1 MADLSRRSA
10 IALGLAAGAA
20 PFVQP
25 HAARAQNLP
34 ALRVAYQPY
43 AYSAQVLY
51 ARDMGFF
58 TKAGLS
64 VSLQEIAF
72 GAALATAV
80 ASGAVD
86 VGIATITTLSIAHSK
101 KIPFVII
108 APGAEYSSSR
118 PTAGGLYVGNQTGI
132 KTGKDM
138 NGKVV
143 GTPGLATMGEYGV
156 RVWVDAN
163 GGDSTTLKFVELPF
177 SQMPAAFAAGRI
189 DAAFIGEPFLD
200 EANKVAHMMAREMDA
215 IGAEYV
221 ITAWFTTL
229 PWAQAHPDLVAR
241 FAASMREASAWAGAP
256 QNTSKCVDIIAK
268 QFKIDPKT
276 ITPSAL
282 SFFPQQ
288 ITPGL
293 IAAEVTMTAKYGKF
307 PAFPPED
314 LIYTPPRG

>member
-20 PFVQP
+20 PFVLP
-25 HAARAQNLP
+25 RAARAQNLQ

-64 VSLQEIAF
+64 VTLEEIAF
-72 GAALATAV
+72 GSALATAV
-80 ASGAVD
+80 ASNAID
-86 VGIATITTLSIAHSK
+86 IGIATISTLSIAHSK
-101 KIPFVII
+101 KLPFVIV
-108 APGAEYSSSR
+108 APGAMYQASR
-118 PTAGGLYVGNQTGI
+118 PPAGYLMVGNQTGI
-132 KTGKDM
+132 KTAKDM

-156 RVWVDAN
+156 RVWVDVN
-163 GGDSTTLKFVELPF
+163 GGDSTTLKFQEMPF

-200 EANKVAHMMAREMDA
+200 EAMHVAKPLAREMDA
-215 IGAEYV
+215 IGQEYV
-221 ITAWFTTL
+221 ITAWFAMA
-229 PWAQAHPDLVAR
+229 PWAAAHPDLVAR
-241 FAASMREASAWAGAP
+241 FAAALRDASAWAP
-256 QNTSKCVDIIAK
+256 QNTAKCVDIIAR

-282 SFFPQQ
+282 SVFPQR
-288 ITPGL
+288 ITPEL
-293 IAAEVTMTAKYGKF
+293 IASQVTMTARYGKF
-307 PAFPPED
+307 PAFPPEE

>member
-10 IALGLAAGAA
+10 LALGLAAGAA
-20 PFVQP
+20 SFVQP
-25 HAARAQNLP
+25 RAARAQSLLP
-34 ALRVAYQPY
+34 LRVAYQPY

-64 VSLQEIAF
+64 VTLEEI
-72 GAALATAV
+72 AALATAV
-80 ASGAVD
+80 ASNAID
-86 VGIATITTLSIAHSK
+86 IGIATISTLAVAHAK
-101 KIPFVII
+101 KLPFVIV
-108 APGAEYSSSR
+108 APGAEYSSNR
-118 PTAGGLYVGNQTGI
+118 PTAGGLYVGNQSGI

-189 DAAFIGEPFLD
+189 DAAFIGEPYLD
-200 EANKVAHMMAREMDA
+200 EANKVARNMAREMDA
-215 IGAEYV
+215 IGSEYV

-229 PWAQAHPDLVAR
+229 PWAQSHPDLVAR
-241 FAASMREASAWAGAP
+241 FAASMRDASAWAGAP

-307 PAFPPED
+307 PPFPPEE